1 MNTKWVGRPTVRV
14 DVVDSTNEEIKRYAS
29 QGAGSGAL
37 IVAKR
42 QTAGK
47 GRRGRR
53 WESSEEG
60 SLMMSA
66 LLRPD
71 ILPENAAMMTI
82 VTALAVCRGVERMRE
97 QVMAQTRESG
107 AAETNLAAPQIK
119 WPNDIILG
127 TRKICGILVE
137 LILEESGKFYL
148 VIGIGVNVN
157 NPAFSGELSQKAT
170 SLQREWGQTVDREEL
185 MAQIWQEFDPLYDLF
200 LQDGDLSGL
209 LKAYDSRL
217 VNSGRRVRVCLL
229 QGEQEGT
236 ARGIDRKGRLL
247 LTQDSGETLM
257 IDAGEVSVRGI
268 YGYV

>member
-71 ILPENAAMMTI
+71 I
-82 VTALAVCRGVERMRE
+82 CR
-97 QVMAQTRESG
+97 
-107 AAETNLAAPQIK
+107 K
-119 WPNDIILG
+119 
-127 TRKICGILVE
+127 
-137 LILEESGKFYL
+137 
-148 VIGIGVNVN
+148 
-157 NPAFSGELSQKAT
+157 
-170 SLQREWGQTVDREEL
+170 
-185 MAQIWQEFDPLYDLF
+185 
-200 LQDGDLSGL
+200 
-209 LKAYDSRL
+209 
-217 VNSGRRVRVCLL
+217 
-229 QGEQEGT
+229 
-236 ARGIDRKGRLL
+236 
-247 LTQDSGETLM
+247 TL
-257 IDAGEVSVRGI
+257 R
-268 YGYV
+268 

>member
-1 MNTKWVGRPTVRV
+1 MNTKWVGRPTVRM
-14 DVVDSTNEEIKRYAS
+14 DVVDSTNEEVKRYAS

-47 GRRGRR
+47 GRRGRL
-53 WESSEEG
+53 WESKEG
-60 SLMMSA
+60 DSLMMSA

-71 ILPENAAMMTI
+71 ILPENAAMLTI
-82 VTALAVCRGVERMRE
+82 VTALAVCRGVEQMRR
-97 QVMAQTRESG
+97 QIAAPAQESKEP
-107 AAETNLAAPQIK
+107 ETKLAAPQIK

-137 LILEESGKFYL
+137 LMLEANGSFYV

-157 NPAFSGELSQKAT
+157 NRTFPGELSGKAT
-170 SLQREWGQTVDREEL
+170 SLKKEWGQAVDQEEL
-185 MAQIWQEFDPLYDLF
+185 MTQIWQEFDPLYDRF
-200 LQDGDLSGL
+200 LQDGDLGGL
-209 LKAYDSRL
+209 QKAYEARL
-217 VNSGRRVRVCLL
+217 VNSGRRVRVCLV
-229 QGEQEGT
+229 GREQEGT
-236 ARGIDRKGRLL
+236 AKGIDQRGRLL
-247 LTQDSGETLM
+247 LGLDSGETIL